1 MRNKL
6 WIVLLVAL
14 VAVFTLVAAGTALAA
29 GSQTLPAGAAYVS
42 PPPPPA
48 GSHLVMSVSETFIN
62 QEDSGNVGYW
72 ALDNGLAGVKVW
84 QISDGSFYVIVRP
97 CATFTTFAT
106 VPSPNCDAK
115 GLPLEKAG
123 GTGIFGG
130 WVTLTFTAT
139 NYTPKF
145 GYLGT
150 FNDGGTKADILAGWY
165 DLQQGPNSADT
176 LSFLSYFPGW
186 DNLNVTALDEVYRLG
201 HQTMVITS
209 GGTTGNI
216 VVTK

>member
-1 MRNKL
+1 MHNKL
-6 WIVLLVAL
+6 WSALLVAL
-14 VAVFTLVAAGTALAA
+14 VAVFTLVAAGTALAT
-29 GSQTLPAGAAYVS
+29 GSQAAPACAPVSS

-48 GSHLVMSVSETFIN
+48 GSHLVMNVTEGFIN

-72 ALDNGLAGVKVW
+72 ALDNGVASIMVW
-84 QISDGSFYVIVRP
+84 QVPDGSFYTIVRP
-97 CATFTTFAT
+97 FATFTTFAG
-106 VPSPNCDAK
+106 VPSPNCNAN
-115 GLPLEKAG
+115 GLPLEK
-123 GTGIFGG
+123 GTGTGTFGG

-139 NYTPKF
+139 GYTPRF

-201 HQTMVITS
+201 HQTMVSTNS
-209 GGTTGNI
+209 GTTGNI